1 MEEDWMDEAIE
12 YKPTLKFGTYKTNK
26 YDNAF
31 FTMWIKE
38 KGFIDLTVGAMPEHR
53 VASTFNKESLQE
65 MINDLQVIC
74 NAMESFE

>member
-1 MEEDWMDEAIE
+1 MEEDWMDEVIE

-26 YDNAF
+26 YDKAY
-31 FTMWIKE
+31 FTIRVKRRLVE
-38 KGFIDLTVGAMPEHR
+38 LTIGAKPEDG
-53 VASTFNKESLQE
+53 VANIFNKECLQE